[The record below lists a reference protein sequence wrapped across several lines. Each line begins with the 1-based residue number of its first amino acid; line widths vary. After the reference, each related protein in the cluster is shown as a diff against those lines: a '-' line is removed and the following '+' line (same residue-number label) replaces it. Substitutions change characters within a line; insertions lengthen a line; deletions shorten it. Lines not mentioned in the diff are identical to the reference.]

1 MLNPAAI
8 KAQSDAALQNQDH
21 QNSLELESA
30 KGDVRAGIQV
40 VKHVLDQ
47 SAAENEPEKPLATR
61 SAKE

>member
-1 MLNPAAI
+1 MART
-8 KAQSDAALQNQDH
+8 QVEH
-21 QNSLELESA
+21 QNDLELESA

-61 SAKE
+61 SSKE